1 LCSHL
6 LIIYNKKIYNINI
19 KMSGS
24 TAVACPIECINRALI
39 CESPPDWLEKHST
52 FVLTLVASLSACV
65 GVVFTYFL
73 KSRCKKIK
81 CCGLECDRSPIELN
95 ANEIEVMPNQQ

>member
-1 LCSHL
+1 VFSL

-24 TAVACPIECINRALI
+24 TLVACPIECIDRSLI

-65 GVVFTYFL
+65 GVVL

-95 ANEIEVMPNQQ
+95 ADEIEVIPNQQ